1 MKRSAPPSPGTGA
14 APDPSTMDLLIS
26 GLLRG
31 GVVTSMALIVA
42 GLALMFLHHPSYF
55 RSAEELRRLTSPGAA
70 FPTSFTEVAA
80 GVRAAHGQ
88 AVIAVGLLVLILTP
102 ILRVTLS
109 IVLFALERDRA
120 FVVITIAVLT
130 ILLGSFFLGKVG

>member
-1 MKRSAPPSPGTGA
+1 
-14 APDPSTMDLLIS
+14 MDLLIS

-31 GVVTSMALIVA
+31 GVLTSLALVVA
-42 GLALMFLHHPSYF
+42 GLGLMFFHHPSYL

-70 FPTSFTEVAA
+70 FPSSFAEATA
-80 GVRAAHGQ
+80 GFRAFRGQ

-120 FVVITIAVLT
+120 FVVITLAVLT

>member
-1 MKRSAPPSPGTGA
+1 
-14 APDPSTMDLLIS
+14 MDLLIS

-31 GVVTSMALIVA
+31 GVLTSLALVLT
-42 GLALMFLHHPSYF
+42 GLGLMFLHHPAYL

-70 FPTSFTEVAA
+70 FPSSFAEVKAGLHAA
-80 GVRAAHGQ
+80 RGQ

-102 ILRVTLS
+102 ILRVALS
-109 IVLFALERDRA
+109 IVLFALEHDRA
-120 FVVITIAVLT
+120 FVVITLAVLT